1 MCWGTAVVDTA
12 DSAANADEVR
22 KAIIPNI
29 LKNRSISMAFKL
41 KKRMTTYSHHQHTRE
56 QTK

>member
-1 MCWGTAVVDTA
+1 MCWGTAVVDAA

-29 LKNRSISMAFKL
+29 LKDGSISMAFKF
-41 KKRMTTYSHHQHTRE
+41 KKGTTTYSTFAEIGRAHV
-56 QTK
+56 